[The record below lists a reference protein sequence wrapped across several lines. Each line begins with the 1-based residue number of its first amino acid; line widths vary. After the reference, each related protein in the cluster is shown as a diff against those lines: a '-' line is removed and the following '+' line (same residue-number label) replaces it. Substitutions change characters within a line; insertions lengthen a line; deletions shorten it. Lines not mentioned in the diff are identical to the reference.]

1 MRLNQN
7 EEDLFNELENIEFDF
22 SLDDDLNN
30 LNKKEKELVIK
41 ELEKSEDSIRKIEKD
56 DENKNKSE

>member
-22 SLDDDLNN
+22 SLGDDINKLD
-30 LNKKEKELVIK
+30 KKEKE
-41 ELEKSEDSIRKIEKD
+41 KIMKAI
-56 DENKNKSE
+56 ENKKTINNEADDVNKK